1 MSEKKKTNE
10 NKPLKE
16 KQKEPKLKGNQ
27 KLALERIHRLFELAE
42 EMQNTKTEEK
52 EKYVKRYLE
61 LAKKMGE
68 KTNTKIPKELKK
80 KYCKKC
86 YSMEIELKEQK
97 PLLIMKCK
105 KCGFIKKFGLEEK
118 GKNVSFI

>member
-1 MSEKKKTNE
+1 MKKTKE
-10 NKPLKE
+10 NKPCEE
-16 KQKEPKLKGNQ
+16 KQKLKANQ
-27 KLALERIHRLFELAE
+27 KLALERICRLFELAE
-42 EMQNTKTEEK
+42 EMQNSKNEEK

-86 YSMEIELKEQK
+86 FSMNIKQTEEKQF
-97 PLLIMKCK
+97 LIVKCE
-105 KCGFIKKFGLEEK
+105 KCGYMKKF
-118 GKNVSFI
+118 